1 MPLPQYRRHGA
12 YLVLLAST
20 LTAQIS
26 TAQSTGSSSASAIFS
41 SGAALGTNSGPALSS
56 MAGSEANVTIPTSR
70 AASQPG
76 DATVKT
82 TSPKNAAS
90 AKAGDDIAAD
100 LSESTSV
107 KDLGTGTTEFQR
119 FVQSATG
126 RALPLFGYN
135 LFNNPAQYAP
145 VLSAPVPDS
154 YILGPGD
161 ELVVQTFGLVDVAE
175 RLVID
180 RDGRVSIPKVGP
192 LVLAGLPV
200 AQAEKALST
209 HIGKVFQNFTL
220 SLSIGRVRSLE
231 VFVVGQARK
240 PGKHVVSGLSTLVNA
255 LFETGGPNANGSLRQ
270 VQLRRGGKII
280 ANVDLYQFLTQG
292 DLSGDAKLQS
302 GDVIVIPPVGPRA
315 ALLGTL
321 NAPAI
326 YELKPGESIQSILN
340 LSGGLPALAAPQ
352 KAQLER
358 LNAQRDIPRYVE
370 DFALD
375 TQGLQRPL
383 QDGDMLTVFQI
394 SPQIDSV
401 VTLQGHVAAPMRYN
415 FKPGMKVSDLLS
427 DPRLLITSGYWQ
439 QVNAGNNPGK
449 LPVVNFDYATIKRLN
464 RQTLRTELI
473 TFNLGQAIAQNPA
486 ANLTL
491 QSGDIIT
498 VYSSADV
505 ALPIEKRLQQV
516 TLEGEV
522 NIPGTYQL
530 LPGETL
536 PELIRRAGGLTS
548 NAFLYA
554 ASFTRESTRQ
564 QQQENL
570 DKTLR
575 RAEADLANQT
585 STLLQNQNA
594 KDQTAIQAQIEL
606 QKQQLERLRSL
617 KASGRVALEVGPQ
630 AQQLPGIKLENGDR
644 ISIPT
649 SPDFVGVQGE
659 VLAENAFLHR
669 PGDTVGSYLERAGVT
684 RDADLDNLMLIRAN
698 GSVESAAL
706 QGGLFGWASDL
717 KNRSVYPGDT
727 LFVPTKVDRR
737 TGYTRFI
744 EGAKDWTSIL
754 YQLGLGAAA
763 IKTLNNIN

>member
-1 MPLPQYRRHGA
+1 MLLPQLRLHGICLA
-12 YLVLLAST
+12 VLAGTLAAQPGSAQTLSAAPTLATGTST
-20 LTAQIS
+20 TTAASSSSLGNPGAQGSNLNAKTSTSTGTAQD
-26 TAQSTGSSSASAIFS
+26 SAGAKVGEALAVDMGKSA
-41 SGAALGTNSGPALSS
+41 A
-56 MAGSEANVTIPTSR
+56 
-70 AASQPG
+70 
-76 DATVKT
+76 
-82 TSPKNAAS
+82 
-90 AKAGDDIAAD
+90 
-100 LSESTSV
+100 V
-107 KDLGTGTTEFQR
+107 KDQGAGETEFQR
-119 FVQSATG
+119 FVLAASG
-126 RALPLFGYN
+126 KALPLYGYD
-135 LFNNPAQYAP
+135 LFNSPAQYAP
-145 VLSAPVPDS
+145 VLAAPVPDS

-161 ELVVQTFGLVDVAE
+161 ELVVQTFGLIDVAE

-180 RDGRVSIPKVGP
+180 RDGRVNLPKVGP

-200 AQAEKALST
+200 AQAEKALT
-209 HIGKVFQNFTL
+209 AHVGKVFQNFTL
-220 SLSIGRVRSLE
+220 SLSMGRIRSLE

-270 VQLRRGGKII
+270 VQLRRGGKTI
-280 ANVDLYQFLTQG
+280 ANVDLYQFLAKG
-292 DLSGDAKLQS
+292 ELSADVKLQS
-302 GDVIVIPPVGPRA
+302 GDVIVIPPAGARA

-326 YELKPGESIQSILN
+326 YELKAGDSIESVLA

-358 LNAQRDIPRYVE
+358 LDAQRDIPRYVE

-375 TQGLQRPL
+375 AKGLQRPL
-383 QDGDMLTVFQI
+383 QAGDMLTVFQI

-427 DPRLLITSGYWQ
+427 DPRLLITGDYWQ
-439 QVNAGNNPGK
+439 QLNAGNNPGK
-449 LPVVNFDYATIKRLN
+449 LPVVNFDYATIRRLSPT
-464 RQTLRTELI
+464 TLRTELL
-473 TFNLGQAIAQNPA
+473 TFNLGQAIAQQPA

-491 QSGDIIT
+491 QSGDIVT

-536 PELIRRAGGLTS
+536 AQLVRRAGGITP

-554 ASFTRESTRQ
+554 ATFTRESTRLK
-564 QQQENL
+564 QQENL
-570 DKTLR
+570 DKALR
-575 RAEADLANQT
+575 RAEADLANQ
-585 STLLQNQNA
+585 STNLLQNQTA
-594 KDQTAIQAQIEL
+594 KDQTATQAQVEL
-606 QKQQLERLRSL
+606 QKQQMERLRDL
-617 KASGRVALEVGPQ
+617 KASGRIALEVTPQ
-630 AQQLPGIKLENGDR
+630 AQQLPAIKLENGDR

-659 VLAENAFLHR
+659 VLAENAFMHR
-669 PGDTVGSYLERAGVT
+669 AGDTVTSYLERAGVT

-698 GSVESAAL
+698 GSVESASM
-706 QGGLFGWASDL
+706 QGGLLSWASDF
-717 KNRSVYPGDT
+717 KNRQVYPGDMV
-727 LFVPTKVDRR
+727 FVPAKVDRR

-744 EGAKDWTSIL
+744 EGAKDWTSL
-754 YQLGLGAAA
+754 FYQFGLGAAA
-763 IKTLNNIN
+763 IKTLNNTN